1 MPWRKHAMEKAENTR
16 VTLKRGI
23 GLFDATTIGIGA
35 IIGGGIFVVT
45 GIAAGL
51 AGPALIISMVISAAI
66 ASLTAFSFSKLSMAL
81 PKEGGVYGFAYEYI
95 SPFAGFTA
103 GWMWI
108 FSNIFVGAAVSL
120 GFASYFAALFPS
132 LSIKLVAIV
141 VCLFF
146 TIFNIIGIR
155 QSALLNSILV
165 SAKIL
170 ILLFFIAFGIFYVNG
185 SNFVPFTPN
194 GSFGVLQG
202 SALIFFAYAGF
213 ARITILAEEVK
224 DPSRTIPR
232 SILIALGVSTS
243 IYLLTSFVAVGLI
256 GYVNLSASG
265 SPLVNAIGVTG
276 SRFAMSLISVGA
288 IMATAS
294 VLLTTI
300 LGVSRVVF
308 AMARNNDLPKFLCNI
323 HSKFKTPYYSV
334 AVTGSFMI
342 LAIVFTDFAR
352 IVAVSSFAV
361 LLYYSLANLAA
372 IKLSGR
378 KNHFSIISSI
388 GLFSCLGLLVFLTI
402 DSWIIGTIGIA
413 IGIVFYQA
421 WRKIKRQ

>member
-1 MPWRKHAMEKAENTR
+1 MEKAENAR
-16 VTLKRGI
+16 ATLKRGI
-23 GLFDATTIGIGA
+23 GLFDATTIGLGA

-51 AGPALIISMVISAAI
+51 AGPALIISMLISAAI
-66 ASLTAFSFSKLSMAL
+66 ASFTAFSFYKLSIVL
-81 PKEGGVYGFAYEYI
+81 SKEGGVYGFAYEFI
-95 SPFAGFTA
+95 SPLAGFTV

-120 GFASYFAALFPS
+120 GFASYFVALFPS
-132 LSIKLVAIV
+132 LSIKVVAIA

-146 TIFNIIGIR
+146 TILNFIGIR
-155 QSALLNSILV
+155 QSAMLNSILV
-165 SAKIL
+165 SAKVL
-170 ILLFFIAFGIFYVNG
+170 ILLFFVAIGLFYING
-185 SNFVPFTPN
+185 SNFVPFAPN
-194 GSFGVLQG
+194 GSSGVLQG

-232 SILIALGVSTS
+232 SILLALGISTA

-265 SPLVNAIGVTG
+265 SPLANAIGVTG
-276 SRFAMSLISVGA
+276 SHLAVSLISVGA

-300 LGVSRVVF
+300 LGISRVVF
-308 AMARNNDLPKFLCNI
+308 AMARNNDIPKFLCSI
-323 HSKFKTPYYSV
+323 HSKFRTPYYAV
-334 AVTGSFMI
+334 ALTGSLMI
-342 LAIVFTDFAR
+342 LAIIFTDFMR
-352 IVAVSSFAV
+352 TVTVSSFAV

-372 IKLSGR
+372 IRLSGR
-378 KNHFSIISSI
+378 KSPFSIISSV
-388 GLFSCLGLLVFLTI
+388 GLLSCLGLLAFLTV
-402 DSWIIGTIGIA
+402 DSWIIGTISIA

-421 WRKIKRQ
+421 WRKIKKQ